1 MRRAILARFEPSAA
15 SSASCVGRTRIIANS
30 AATKNPFAMMKSNAS
45 SRYQVGILS
54 GSAREA
60 LRNVARIPWWRAI
73 VAKAGGNGVREVRK
87 RDEVLSAQQHLTDR
101 IVRPPRLASVTRH
114 RSRSPH
120 YLVKS

>member
-1 MRRAILARFEPSAA
+1 MRRAIFARVDPTAA

-73 VAKAGGNGVREVRK
+73 VAKAGGNRVRDGRKQGEVVR
-87 RDEVLSAQQHLTDR
+87 AQAEAAAGAR
-101 IVRPPRLASVTRH
+101 AE
-114 RSRSPH
+114 
-120 YLVKS
+120 